1 MADKRIPALPSAT
14 VPLVG
19 TEVLPVVQS
28 GITDQVSVA
37 NLTAGRA
44 VTMLSNTMVSAS
56 AVNDVDKTGG
66 GAYSYRA
73 KGNDQ
78 ANVRFRFE
86 NTGGQI
92 YELVGGNPGAS
103 NAGFAIFD
111 ATASATRMYLSST
124 GDITVNTGN
133 LVIGTAAKGID
144 FSANTHAAGMTSELL
159 NWYEEGVF
167 TPTVFGTGTAGTGT
181 YTFQVGR
188 YVRIGKVVQFQAS
201 LGWSAHTG
209 TGNFGGVGGLP
220 FSSVSTADNYSIPSI
235 YVSDLALTA
244 LNTIQGFIGPSTS
257 TIALRQV
264 PVGGGTASVIAFDT
278 NVSALIITGSYIAA

>member
-14 VPLVG
+14 VPLAG

-92 YELVGGNPGAS
+92 YEIVGGNPGAS

-111 ATASATRMYLSST
+111 ATASATRMYIGST
-124 GDITVNTGN
+124 GDITANTGN
-133 LVIGTAAKGID
+133 LVIGTAGKGID
-144 FSANTHAAGMTSELL
+144 FSATAHLAGMTSELL
-159 NWYEEGVF
+159 NDYEEGTWTPADGSGAGLILTFGVTPYYTKIGNVVTCNMDVIFPVTVSTDIARISLPFAPKVNGAGGNIGYTTKTGGMYLSLSSGGSFVF
-167 TPTVFGTGTAGTGT
+167 TDLT
-181 YTFQVGR
+181 
-188 YVRIGKVVQFQAS
+188 S
-201 LGWSAHTG
+201 
-209 TGNFGGVGGLP
+209 NFLTNANM
-220 FSSVSTADNYSIPSI
+220 STTRSQLS
-235 YVSDLALTA
+235 
-244 LNTIQGFIGPSTS
+244 F
-257 TIALRQV
+257 
-264 PVGGGTASVIAFDT
+264 
-278 NVSALIITGSYIAA
+278 SYIAA